1 MDALWSEFKWENI
14 WFQQVPNCK
23 EKDFR
28 GWKNI
33 GATFGIA
40 LSFGLLL
47 SIFDVSSDFLTFW
60 LFLKGDNYRK
70 TVPSEDSLY
79 VTGSFNCSKTGHFY
93 SYQEKNIT
101 SYSFE
106 CRETNPVFAWV
117 VGHLGLDP
125 SSSSSPLPSFYQQQG
140 TLVGLF
146 GHPCLG
152 YSLSDYCASG
162 QVPRPLQHRHGVQ
175 ADQPD
180 GHRGRGSMGILSSV
194 LPPVVHC
201 FHKR

>member
-1 MDALWSEFKWENI
+1 MEVEEEEEEAECSQTYKWKEKTNKCEARCTVELGCWCWGKEVDGEDGEDEAITGQDGQQVAIKDVGAESMDALWSEFKWENI

-23 EKDFR
+23 EKEFR

-93 SYQEKNIT
+93 SYQEKTSPVTVLSAERPIT
-101 SYSFE
+101 
-106 CRETNPVFAWV
+106 CLP
-117 VGHLGLDP
+117 G
-125 SSSSSPLPSFYQQQG
+125 SPWP
-140 TLVGLF
+140 
-146 GHPCLG
+146 
-152 YSLSDYCASG
+152 
-162 QVPRPLQHRHGVQ
+162 
-175 ADQPD
+175 
-180 GHRGRGSMGILSSV
+180 
-194 LPPVVHC
+194 
-201 FHKR
+201 